1 MCQQLII
8 HRRWVATW
16 CRNWRCLFCWPAF
29 ISTFEQSY
37 LSGHCHTEVSLQ
49 VWFKW
54 MRGRIRSFSRYVLF
68 CTPIRFTVCNLSVLV
83 DRCLF
88 RHGEWLRYEFCID
101 ALEAAVSST
110 AGVFFAAVT
119 LILADV
125 RWNQQGNKFAYTG
138 WPNKKSHHRMFSFDG
153 KVFLACWNLFWS
165 GGSYCVFCYQHILHD
180 IPCGSVL
187 VLGLL
192 VWMSVAALKWSSFF
206 RKQVTDGNCTDALL
220 NLLEY
225 GILTGSLLFR
235 SHTHYSFVNSCFR
248 VSFTCL
254 IILHEFSQCWILP
267 TLPKLWLSLPQY
279 LSISPA
285 LLHK

>member
-1 MCQQLII
+1 MCVLFSQGEDSMCQQLII

-88 RHGEWLRYEFCID
+88 RHGEWLRYEFCND
-101 ALEAAVSST
+101 ALQAAVSST

-138 WPNKKSHHRMFSFDG
+138 WPNKKKPPQNVQFWWKSFSCLLKFILIRRFILCVLLSTYSARHSLWKCSCAWSAG
-153 KVFLACWNLFWS
+153 MNVGCCSKMILVFQKA
-165 GGSYCVFCYQHILHD
+165 
-180 IPCGSVL
+180 
-187 VLGLL
+187 
-192 VWMSVAALKWSSFF
+192 
-206 RKQVTDGNCTDALL
+206 GN
-220 NLLEY
+220 
-225 GILTGSLLFR
+225 
-235 SHTHYSFVNSCFR
+235 
-248 VSFTCL
+248 
-254 IILHEFSQCWILP
+254 W
-267 TLPKLWLSLPQY
+267 W
-279 LSISPA
+279 
-285 LLHK
+285 